1 MNTHTPLLPA
11 LGLLSRHVPGNRA
24 CRSMPCGLRTAAT
37 SCVRRR
43 GYVLEVQTG
52 SHHGRS
58 GPKALRV
65 SACPARA
72 ADLSSSKGTISALSR
87 GMCQRLRIR
96 RGAAVRARNHPV
108 SVSFGPLVSVTATL
122 AGFWMVQ
129 DRSRTAVVEVA

>member
-1 MNTHTPLLPA
+1 MNTTAPCWARLGRLSALLPRLRCFRTHG
-11 LGLLSRHVPGNRA
+11 LGA
-24 CRSMPCGLRTAAT
+24 WA
-37 SCVRRR
+37 
-43 GYVLEVQTG
+43 
-52 SHHGRS
+52 
-58 GPKALRV
+58 ALRDMLRATAPPPLRL
-65 SACPARA
+65 SAWITLGSGWTASYNAVR
-72 ADLSSSKGTISALSR
+72 LSSSKGTISALSR